1 MYFENEIPPP
11 TPSQALR
18 AREALPPRRREGDFL
33 KGRYTFDFLSNLCYN
48 KNEKHFKNEIRGD
61 RHNPSWFK
69 MKNISNQIFSSSII
83 ILYFS
88 LILVRIFSHFFKSF

>member
-33 KGRYTFDFLSNLCYN
+33 KGREIYLTYFLIYDIIKMRSIL
-48 KNEKHFKNEIRGD
+48 
-61 RHNPSWFK
+61 K
-69 MKNISNQIFSSSII
+69 MK
-83 ILYFS
+83 LEGR
-88 LILVRIFSHFFKSF
+88 VG

>member
-18 AREALPPRRREGDFL
+18 AREALPPRRREGDFFL

-48 KNEKHFKNEIRGD
+48 KNEKHFKNEIRRAG
-61 RHNPSWFK
+61 RLISYCGSSLLLFSFLI
-69 MKNISNQIFSSSII
+69 KNEIEATCAP
-83 ILYFS
+83 
-88 LILVRIFSHFFKSF
+88 

>member
-48 KNEKHFKNEIRGD
+48 KNEKYFENEIINFHIIKKIPPD
-61 RHNPSWFK
+61 RRK
-69 MKNISNQIFSSSII
+69 YYI
-83 ILYFS
+83 
-88 LILVRIFSHFFKSF
+88 